1 MGSSDSF
8 PPPFGPEE
16 PVGTM
21 DPTFVTLRE
30 MAVNID
36 IDVTVFIQLG
46 IVLLLML
53 LLKQLIFKPY
63 LKSIDERE
71 KKTQLTRAEASRLS
85 EHADELVTKYEAAV
99 NKGRDEALAVRK
111 ELRLTGIQSKDGALD
126 AARKEAAATLAI
138 AQDDV
143 AAQSEAAQGELS
155 EQASI
160 LSKVVVEKVLGR
172 AL

>member
-1 MGSSDSF
+1 
-8 PPPFGPEE
+8 
-16 PVGTM
+16 M

-36 IDVTVFIQLG
+36 IDVTIFIQLG

-63 LKSIDERE
+63 LQSVDERE
-71 KKTQLTRAEASRLS
+71 KKTQLTRDEAGRLR
-85 EHADELVTKYEAAV
+85 EQADSLVAHYEAAV
-99 NKGRDEALAVRK
+99 TKGRDEALAVRK
-111 ELRLTGIQSKDGALD
+111 ELRLTGIQAKDGTLD
-126 AARKEAAATLAI
+126 AARKEAATTVAK
-138 AQDDV
+138 AQDEV
-143 AAQSEAAQGELS
+143 AAQSEAAQGELAA
-155 EQASI
+155 QASV

>member
-1 MGSSDSF
+1 
-8 PPPFGPEE
+8 
-16 PVGTM
+16 M

-36 IDVTVFIQLG
+36 IDVTMLIQLG

-71 KKTQLTRAEASRLS
+71 KKTQLTRAEANRIS
-85 EHADELVTKYEAAV
+85 EQAEGLVSQYETALA
-99 NKGRDEALAVRK
+99 KGRDEALAIRK
-111 ELRLTGIQSKDGALD
+111 ELRLTGIQSKDKVLD
-126 AARKEAAATLAI
+126 SARTDAAATLAN
-138 AQDDV
+138 AQDAV
-143 AAQSEAAQGELS
+143 ATQTEEAKGQLSAQSEA
-155 EQASI
+155 
-160 LSKVVVEKVLGR
+160 LSKVVVEKILGR